1 MSHPI
6 PLTDPL
12 SIAWIDWCRNEHVP
26 PNTISR
32 RIATLRS
39 LGNAGTATR
48 EDVEAWWAGRT
59 NLAPASRAN
68 DLAGIRSF
76 LKWCRRWE
84 HRSDDPTL
92 RIDPPHVPAGLPHPM
107 AKHDLQLALD
117 TFPADLR
124 RAVCMGAY
132 AGLRISEAAALD
144 WAQLDVEART
154 LRVLHGKGHAGGKER
169 LIAISPVLIDQLL
182 PDVGGN
188 VVSAGHQPYSSASL
202 QRRINRAF
210 ERAGIHGTSHGL
222 RHRYG
227 TMAYQATGDLLA
239 VGRMMG
245 HQSPVTTAIY
255 ADPSNDIAVKI
266 AAAVV
271 R

>member
-1 MSHPI
+1 MSHAI

-12 SIAWIDWCRNEHVP
+12 SIAWIDWCRNEHIP
-26 PNTISR
+26 ATTIAR
-32 RIATLRS
+32 RTATLRS
-39 LGNAGTATR
+39 LGNAGVATR
-48 EDVEAWWAGRT
+48 EDVETWWAGRT
-59 NLAPASRAN
+59 GLAPSSRAN

-84 HRSDDPTL
+84 HRTDDPTL
-92 RIDPPHVPAGLPHPM
+92 RIDPPHVPTGLPHPM
-107 AKHDLQLALD
+107 AKHDLQTALD
-117 TFPADLR
+117 TFDPELR
-124 RAVCMGAY
+124 RAVCLGAY
-132 AGLRISEAAALD
+132 AGLRIFEAAALD
-144 WAQLDVEART
+144 WADIDVEGRK
-154 LRVLHGKGHAGGKER
+154 LRVRKGKGEKER

-188 VVSAGHQPYSSASL
+188 VVTAGHQPNTSATL
-202 QRRINRAF
+202 QRRVNRAF
-210 ERAGIHGTSHGL
+210 QRAGIHGTSHAL

-239 VGRMMG
+239 VGKMMG
-245 HQSPVTTAIY
+245 HASPVTTAIY
-255 ADPSNDIAVKI
+255 ADPSNDISVKI

>member
-12 SIAWIDWCRNEHVP
+12 SIAWIQWCCNEHIP
-26 PNTISR
+26 AATIAR
-32 RIATLRS
+32 RMATLRS
-39 LGNAGTATR
+39 LGNAGVATR
-48 EDVEAWWAGRT
+48 EDVEAWWASRT
-59 NLAPASRAN
+59 HLAPSSRAG

-92 RIDPPHVPAGLPHPM
+92 RIDPPHVPTGLPHPM
-107 AKHDLQLALD
+107 AKHDLQKALD
-117 TFPADLR
+117 TFEPELR

-132 AGLRISEAAALD
+132 AGLRIAEAAALD
-144 WAQLDVEART
+144 WSEVDVEGRK
-154 LRVLHGKGHAGGKER
+154 LRVLHGKGNKER
-169 LIAISPVLIDQLL
+169 VIAISPVLIDQLL
-182 PDVGGN
+182 PDTGGN
-188 VVSAGHQPYSSASL
+188 IVAAGHEPYTSATL

-210 ERAGIHGTSHGL
+210 RRAGINGTSHGL

-245 HQSPVTTAIY
+245 HASPVTTAIY
-255 ADPSNDIAVKI
+255 ADPSNDISVKI

>member
-12 SIAWIDWCRNEHVP
+12 SIAWIEWCRNEHVP
-26 PNTISR
+26 PNTIAR
-32 RIATLRS
+32 RVATLRS
-39 LGNAGTATR
+39 IGNAGTATR
-48 EDVEAWWAGRT
+48 EDVETWWAART
-59 NLAPASRAN
+59 GLAPSSRAS

-84 HRSDDPTL
+84 HRTDDPTL
-92 RIDPPHVPAGLPHPM
+92 RIDPPHVPTGLPHPM
-107 AKHDLQLALD
+107 AKHDLEKALS
-117 TFPADLR
+117 TFEPDLR
-124 RAVCMGAY
+124 RAVCLGAY
-132 AGLRISEAAALD
+132 AGCRIHEAAALN
-144 WAQLDVEART
+144 WPEIDVEART

-182 PDVGGN
+182 PDTGGN
-188 VVSAGHQPYSSASL
+188 VVSAGHKPYTAATL
-202 QRRINRAF
+202 QRRVNRAF
-210 ERAGIHGTSHGL
+210 DRAGISGTSHAL

-245 HQSPVTTAIY
+245 HASPVTTAIY
-255 ADPSNDIAVKI
+255 ADPSNDISVKI